1 MSLIAFVRTSIARTM
16 RQTLHVMVILRYHA
30 AHAILADIEI
40 IFVKVSPS
48 LPSNWVKTSFIFDVI
63 LLNLNGIDS
72 KMLVK
77 LTITR

>member
-1 MSLIAFVRTSIARTM
+1 
-16 RQTLHVMVILRYHA
+16 MVILRYHA

-63 LLNLNGIDS
+63 LLI
-72 KMLVK
+72 
-77 LTITR
+77 